1 MGGRRKRKRK
11 RKEIREIVQT
21 TSSWKRFV
29 YSLLSTP
36 SLTPRAELL
45 AMLSIDSARHSISL
59 RRIRHPSKIH
69 RVRFSIRTTRFEMG
83 GRNFFDHFDR
93 VPVCSVSGGEVGEW
107 SRFWGRASRDEGTT
121 ERRTEDRGVDGY
133 EKLYF
138 LSTGESSCT
147 SELTKQKAESEE
159 GLDRISE
166 TYSNSHLYESLTYLT
181 SSLDCDKVDNSRHL
195 KLL

>member
-1 MGGRRKRKRK
+1 MGGRRKRK

-36 SLTPRAELL
+36 SLTSRAELL

-83 GRNFFDHFDR
+83 GRDFFDHFDR

-121 ERRTEDRGVDGY
+121 ERCTENRGVDGH
-133 EKLYF
+133 EKLYI
-138 LSTGESSCT
+138 LSTGECSYSC
-147 SELTKQKAESEE
+147 SVHEARALSRKKNS
-159 GLDRISE
+159 DRISE